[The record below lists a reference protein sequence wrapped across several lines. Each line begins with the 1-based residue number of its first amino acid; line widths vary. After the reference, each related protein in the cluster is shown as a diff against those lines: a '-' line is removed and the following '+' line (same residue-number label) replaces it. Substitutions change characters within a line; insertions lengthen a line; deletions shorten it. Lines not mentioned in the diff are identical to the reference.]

1 MTIPVLEGHTSVE
14 LTNESVTS
22 LNKGAFSST
31 EEVQFVAFSTSSPDP
46 VNTLEFIVRSFTLQ
60 SIGKMETSVF
70 SNIIPS
76 VFDKDIETPGKVYE
90 FIYNY
95 QQAELGK
102 NRPFMVEAIYSN
114 AIQTRAPVIGSTLA
128 YKLPDAPII
137 VGVNSIDLHTLD
149 IIITPPTQLG
159 GGSIYGYLV
168 EGWKPL
174 IPPPS
179 IVNNNFSLPSI
190 SHNSYQIVGTIV
202 PGWSSNSNTTFILN
216 NSSAWGF
223 PVYPSGS
230 QCCCIQSQGYV
241 EQTIDLP
248 VGDYKLTF
256 MCCGRPIWGSGANPL
271 NLLLNGVAFQT
282 NVTPSFKWT
291 SYSFTFSVSTPGN
304 NKISFNGTTITGDRS
319 SAIQNVVVTLL
330 SDINRDITVLWQ
342 DLTDKT
348 ILRISGLTPNV
359 KYIPSIK
366 TLINLKTPSGEYI
379 QSLSS
384 LPGPDSYCLP
394 SMAEMEVKNFRI
406 SKNGFNFADT
416 VTAGQRGASAELKWD
431 SIGGPYA
438 VTYIIKQVDASGV
451 QYNNGYIVEPGMA
464 TTKVLS
470 ALVFVSGL
478 SYFSIF
484 SRVDNLNTAFE
495 YDAIPGPVSIA
506 SGHLYDSVTEA
517 VKNLSVVAGN
527 KLVEVSWDPITQST
541 RNTNVAKYRVCFWP
555 ANGSINVNDPN
566 SYAEVGSTIKTKTIL
581 NLQNGIQYNFAV
593 LYSLI
598 EDPTTFFFPDNGYLI
613 RSAIP
618 YGAPSTPTISVDT
631 TVGIKQAAITVT
643 TESISNG
650 SAVFKYNIYRKL
662 SSASSFSL
670 LYSVAKV
677 DNVLTTYVDTNVAVS
692 STYDYYFRPVY
703 KNTNNDVDVE
713 GPQSNTV
720 RKIIFVKFAIPS
732 QLLTFE
738 AISES
743 DFTII
748 FKSLKDELSMS
759 SNSSTGFVQ
768 NMVSS
773 VPVLDAK
780 LQIACTY
787 LNGQQL
793 VTVTKEYQN
802 TTPDNDSHQIKF
814 SDLRGL
820 TGFSSNTV
828 CALTVSLLGKNPNDN
843 QYVATDSASVQFLP
857 FGTPSFSSFQ
867 IFNGTGNVA
876 VKVIADPATTNY
888 NFGVF
893 SVFKCKVFVG
903 FNDGYR
909 DIESANLTSASGL
922 FSYVI
927 QDGDLTSSNSKRN
940 FKFVITM
947 ETTGIFPATNIQ
959 TSNEVIAI
967 VSAESS
973 SSPDPVLV
981 LKESFY
987 YSQDKRKAY
996 VKVDTSYASLASLIV
1011 IFHLHTINSSNIE
1024 LFVDSR
1030 YPVIYEG
1037 VTYQVTD
1044 ISSNGE
1050 NLSDKHMGICT
1061 FEIPLVG
1068 FLSTEVDDLIL
1079 LVATARGV
1087 SRPYFVSTKSNN
1099 TLAYGKAE
1107 FDYFPSGTDIGTIV
1121 RPNHGAGDTMNP
1133 NA

>member
-1 MTIPVLEGHTSVE
+1 M
-14 LTNESVTS
+14 
-22 LNKGAFSST
+22 
-31 EEVQFVAFSTSSPDP
+31 
-46 VNTLEFIVRSFTLQ
+46 
-60 SIGKMETSVF
+60 
-70 SNIIPS
+70 
-76 VFDKDIETPGKVYE
+76 
-90 FIYNY
+90 
-95 QQAELGK
+95 
-102 NRPFMVEAIYSN
+102 
-114 AIQTRAPVIGSTLA
+114 
-128 YKLPDAPII
+128 
-137 VGVNSIDLHTLD
+137 
-149 IIITPPTQLG
+149 
-159 GGSIYGYLV
+159 
-168 EGWKPL
+168 
-174 IPPPS
+174 
-179 IVNNNFSLPSI
+179 
-190 SHNSYQIVGTIV
+190 
-202 PGWSSNSNTTFILN
+202 
-216 NSSAWGF
+216 
-223 PVYPSGS
+223 
-230 QCCCIQSQGYV
+230 
-241 EQTIDLP
+241 
-248 VGDYKLTF
+248 
-256 MCCGRPIWGSGANPL
+256 
-271 NLLLNGVAFQT
+271 
-282 NVTPSFKWT
+282 
-291 SYSFTFSVSTPGN
+291 
-304 NKISFNGTTITGDRS
+304 
-319 SAIQNVVVTLL
+319 
-330 SDINRDITVLWQ
+330 
-342 DLTDKT
+342 
-348 ILRISGLTPNV
+348 
-359 KYIPSIK
+359 
-366 TLINLKTPSGEYI
+366 
-379 QSLSS
+379 
-384 LPGPDSYCLP
+384 
-394 SMAEMEVKNFRI
+394 
-406 SKNGFNFADT
+406 
-416 VTAGQRGASAELKWD
+416 
-431 SIGGPYA
+431 
-438 VTYIIKQVDASGV
+438 
-451 QYNNGYIVEPGMA
+451 
-464 TTKVLS
+464 
-470 ALVFVSGL
+470 
-478 SYFSIF
+478 
-484 SRVDNLNTAFE
+484 
-495 YDAIPGPVSIA
+495 
-506 SGHLYDSVTEA
+506 
-517 VKNLSVVAGN
+517 
-527 KLVEVSWDPITQST
+527 
-541 RNTNVAKYRVCFWP
+541 
-555 ANGSINVNDPN
+555 
-566 SYAEVGSTIKTKTIL
+566 
-581 NLQNGIQYNFAV
+581 
-593 LYSLI
+593 
-598 EDPTTFFFPDNGYLI
+598 
-613 RSAIP
+613 
-618 YGAPSTPTISVDT
+618 
-631 TVGIKQAAITVT
+631 
-643 TESISNG
+643 
-650 SAVFKYNIYRKL
+650 
-662 SSASSFSL
+662 
-670 LYSVAKV
+670 
-677 DNVLTTYVDTNVAVS
+677 
-692 STYDYYFRPVY
+692 
-703 KNTNNDVDVE
+703 
-713 GPQSNTV
+713 
-720 RKIIFVKFAIPS
+720 FAIPS

-909 DIESANLTSASGL
+909 GIESANLTSASGL

-1011 IFHLHTINSSNIE
+1011 IFHLQTINSSNIE

-1044 ISSNGE
+1044 ISSHGE

-1079 LVATARGV
+1079 LVATTRGV
-1087 SRPYFVSTKSNN
+1087 ISRPYFVSTKSNN